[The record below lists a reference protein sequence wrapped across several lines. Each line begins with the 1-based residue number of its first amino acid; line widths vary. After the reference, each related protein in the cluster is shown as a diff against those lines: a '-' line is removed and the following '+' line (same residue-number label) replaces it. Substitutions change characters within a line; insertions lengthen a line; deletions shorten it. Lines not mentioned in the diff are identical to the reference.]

1 MIINERSFIYCDEL
15 MNCPI
20 KRWTRRK
27 EARPEEI
34 LLAALTLFVDKGY
47 AATKIED
54 IARAAG
60 VTRGTPY
67 LYFANKEEIF
77 TAVIRQ
83 LLLPKLPLGSAVVDE
98 WQGSA
103 RDLLKQLFHTWWS
116 VMGES
121 QLSALPK
128 LMIAEAGNFPDV
140 LKLYHDEFIV
150 PGNELIRRTLLL
162 GVARGEFVVNDLDY
176 ALHILSAPIV
186 MAMLWRHSLCRC
198 SPEQIEPA
206 RYLDATLDILLNGL
220 LQRKG

>member
-1 MIINERSFIYCDEL
+1 

-34 LLAALTLFVDKGY
+34 LLAALSLFVEKGY
-47 AATKIED
+47 SATKIED

-77 TAVIRQ
+77 KAVIRE
-83 LLLPKLPLGSAVVDE
+83 LLLPKLPLGGEIVDE

-103 RDLLKQLFHTWWS
+103 RDLLCQLFTTWWE
-116 VMGES
+116 VMGET

-128 LMIAEAGNFPDV
+128 LMIGEAGNFPDV
-140 LKLYHDEFIV
+140 LQLYHDEFIV
-150 PGNELIRRTLLL
+150 PGNELIRRSLAY
-162 GVARGEFVVNDLDY
+162 GVARNEFVVQDMEY

-186 MAMLWRHSLCRC
+186 MAMLWQHSLCRC
-198 SPEQIEPA
+198 SSEPLEPR
-206 RYLDATLDILLNGL
+206 RYIAASLDILLNGL
-220 LQRKG
+220 LLRKG

>member
-1 MIINERSFIYCDEL
+1 

-34 LLAALTLFVDKGY
+34 LHAALALFVEKGY

-77 TAVIRQ
+77 KAVIRE
-83 LLLPKLPLGSAVVDE
+83 LLLPKLPLAGEMVDL
-98 WQGSA
+98 WPGSA
-103 RDLLKQLFHTWWS
+103 RDLLRQVFFTWWE
-116 VMGES
+116 VMGAT

-150 PGNELIRRTLLL
+150 PGDALIRRVLEL
-162 GVARGEFVVNDLDY
+162 GVQRGEFVIKDIDY

-186 MAMLWRHSLCRC
+186 MAMLWQHSVCRC
-198 SPEQIEPA
+198 IPEPIEPG
-206 RYLDATLDILLNGL
+206 RYLDTTLDILLNGL
-220 LQRKG
+220 LLRDN

>member
-1 MIINERSFIYCDEL
+1 MDC
-15 MNCPI
+15 CPI

-34 LLAALTLFVDKGY
+34 MLAALALFVEKGY

-77 TAVIRQ
+77 KAVIRE
-83 LLLPKLPLGSAVVDE
+83 LLLPKLQFGSSLLDE

-103 RDLLKQLFHTWWS
+103 QDLLKSLFATWWS
-116 VMGES
+116 VMGAT

-150 PGNELIRRTLLL
+150 PGNQLIRSVLEL
-162 GVARGEFVVNDLDY
+162 GIERGEFVVPDLDY
-176 ALHILSAPIV
+176 AQHILSAPVV
-186 MAMLWRHSLCRC
+186 MAMLWQHSLYRC
-198 SPEQIEPA
+198 SPEAIEPT
-206 RYLDATLDILLNGL
+206 RYLDVTLDLLLNGL

>member
-1 MIINERSFIYCDEL
+1 

-34 LLAALTLFVDKGY
+34 LHAALALFVEKGY

-77 TAVIRQ
+77 KAVIRE
-83 LLLPKLPLGSAVVDE
+83 LLLPKLPLAGEMVDL
-98 WQGSA
+98 WPGSA
-103 RDLLKQLFHTWWS
+103 RDLLRQVFFTWWE
-116 VMGES
+116 VMGAT

-150 PGNELIRRTLLL
+150 PGDALIRRVLEL
-162 GVARGEFVVNDLDY
+162 GVRRGEFVIKDIDY

-186 MAMLWRHSLCRC
+186 MAMLWQHSVCRC
-198 SPEQIEPA
+198 APEPIEPG
-206 RYLDATLDILLNGL
+206 RYLDTTLDILLNGL
-220 LQRKG
+220 LLRDK

>member
-1 MIINERSFIYCDEL
+1 

-34 LLAALTLFVDKGY
+34 LLAALALFVEKGY

-77 TAVIRQ
+77 KAVIRE
-83 LLLPKLPLGSAVVDE
+83 LLLPKLPLAGEMVDL

-103 RDLLKQLFHTWWS
+103 RDLLRQVFFTWWE
-116 VMGES
+116 VMGAT

-150 PGNELIRRTLLL
+150 PGDALIRRVLEL
-162 GVARGEFVVNDLDY
+162 GVRRGEFVIKDIDY

-186 MAMLWRHSLCRC
+186 MAMLWQHSVCRC
-198 SPEQIEPA
+198 APEPIEPG
-206 RYLDATLDILLNGL
+206 RYLDTTLDILLNGL
-220 LQRKG
+220 LLRDN